1 MEGGKV
7 GMAAPDIYTGRAS
20 QIALPTRPP
29 EACTVLIVDD
39 DERILEYFG
48 RILARDGY
56 RIVTATN
63 GFDALDRVADSA
75 PDVVVLDV
83 IIPGLNGIEVCER
96 IKQEESTRFLP
107 VILVTAATD
116 RDRRVEGLVAG
127 ADEFLDKSFQP
138 LDLTVRVRTLLR
150 TKQLYDEVEDQRRQ
164 LEQRVEERTAELRA
178 ANERLEE
185 LNKVKGR
192 VLAMVSH
199 ELRTPAMQV
208 RTAVNS
214 LREPGASSEE
224 QAVMW
229 QRIDEAFARLE
240 YRLGEIHEFSDP
252 LALKLSLAS
261 VADAVRG
268 AAGKVQRLWPAEMSQ
283 IRLDVPA
290 GLPPVV
296 MDSQKM
302 SRVLARLIDNAVKFG
317 GGQPVD
323 VIASAANGHVVI
335 AIRDY
340 GPGIPEEDLPR
351 LLMPLEQGDNSSTRE
366 YGGSGMGLSLAKM
379 ILEAHG
385 VELHVETQP
394 GHGSTFWF
402 ALPATTF

>member
-1 MEGGKV
+1 
-7 GMAAPDIYTGRAS
+7 MAAPDIPTGRAS
-20 QIALPTRPP
+20 QITLPTRPP

-48 RILARDGY
+48 RILSRDGY
-56 RIVTATN
+56 RIVTASN
-63 GFDALDRVADSA
+63 GFEALARVQDSE

-96 IKQEESTRFLP
+96 IKQDEGTRFLP

-138 LDLTVRVRTLLR
+138 LDLSVRVRTLLR
-150 TKQLYDEVEDQRRQ
+150 TKQLYDEVEAQRRQ
-164 LEQRVEERTAELRA
+164 LEQRVEQRTQELRA

-192 VLAMVSH
+192 VLAVVSH

-214 LREPGASSEE
+214 LREPGASPEQ
-224 QAVMW
+224 QAVLW
-229 QRIDEAFARLE
+229 QHIDEAFARLE
-240 YRLGEIHEFSDP
+240 HRLGEIREFSDP
-252 LALKLSLAS
+252 LALKLSLTS
-261 VADAVRG
+261 VADVVRG
-268 AAGKVQRLWPAEMSQ
+268 AVGQVHRLWPAEMLR
-283 IRLDVPA
+283 IRLDVPP
-290 GLPPVV
+290 GLPPVEI
-296 MDSQKM
+296 DSQKM
-302 SRVLARLIDNAVKFG
+302 IRVLTRLIDNAVKFG
-317 GGQPVD
+317 EGQPVD
-323 VIASAANGHVVI
+323 VVTSAVNGYVTV

-340 GPGIPEEDLPR
+340 GPGIRAEDLPR
-351 LLMPLEQGDNSSTRE
+351 LFMPLEQGDNSSTRE
-366 YGGSGMGLSLAKM
+366 HGGSGMGLSLARM

-385 VELHVETQP
+385 VELHVETEP

-402 ALPATTF
+402 ALPVAEF